1 MKTAYTPARL
11 ADRAEITDVMYRWCR
26 AADRRDWDEVRRVFH
41 PDAVDNHGPFVG
53 GVDELVAWMEDRH
66 RTIPFSMH
74 LVSNILIEFA
84 TADSALVETYI
95 FATLRYSPEGKAA
108 LAVFTGG
115 GAGGGGTGGGGT
127 GGGGAGGGGAG
138 GGGTGSSGTGSS
150 GTATDSFAWARYID
164 RFERRNGE
172 WRIARRTVAFDSS
185 LMADVPGDA
194 PVFDPNWAIGRRDK
208 NDPIYKER
216 AAMGI
221 ES

>member
-1 MKTAYTPARL
+1 MTHPDYSPARL

-26 AADRRDWDEVRRVFH
+26 AIDRLDMDAVRQVFH
-41 PDAVDNHGPFVG
+41 PDAIDNHGPFVG
-53 GVDELVAWMEDRH
+53 GVEELIAWLSDRH

-95 FATLRYSPEGKAA
+95 FATLRYSAEGKAA

-115 GAGGGGTGGGGT
+115 AGGGR
-127 GGGGAGGGGAG
+127 A
-138 GGGTGSSGTGSS
+138 

-185 LMADVPGDA
+185 LMADVPANA
-194 PVFDPNWAIGRRDK
+194 PVFDPNWAVGRRDE

-221 ES
+221 ER